1 MQRQYRAGAARL
13 HVDGRGELL
22 DSLIKLHYMFKTC
35 DGVVVRASAMQSVDL
50 GVGIH
55 FPYRFILKN
64 LQMIFTDLLLG
75 PQHKE

>member
-1 MQRQYRAGAARL
+1 
-13 HVDGRGELL
+13 
-22 DSLIKLHYMFKTC
+22 MFKTC

-50 GVGIH
+50 GVGVH